1 MVASGTLA
9 STSAA
14 SSFYNYEVQ
23 KVQTLRNRQK
33 QVPIVPSA
41 VLHAMADVSEDWRVR
56 VGRERREK
64 MRERLLQ
71 AVLTCYANAKQH
83 EAPSI
88 EDVIK
93 EAEVSRG
100 TFYLYFLS
108 LEEAV
113 NALGLAIAEETVR
126 NMASLLTVSET
137 PLQHLATGI
146 QLFLLRSVTDA
157 KWAAFGSRTDFLSRD
172 TTLRKA
178 QQQHLIAAR
187 EAKALMFNEV
197 EAATSLMNGAMQE
210 AMRHLVLTDER
221 HRSFVEETTVMI
233 LCGLRADYET
243 AKKVVH
249 ERAIFIRGLAPDCF
263 PWWSDPWR

>member
-1 MVASGTLA
+1 MPNA
-9 STSAA
+9 
-14 SSFYNYEVQ
+14 
-23 KVQTLRNRQK
+23 QTLSVKVRELP
-33 QVPIVPSA
+33 VSPV
-41 VLHAMADVSEDWRVR
+41 VLGRSSRALPEDWRVR

-71 AVLTCYANAKQH
+71 AVLTCYAATKQH

-93 EAEVSRG
+93 EADVSRA
-100 TFYLYFLS
+100 TFYLHFLS

-146 QLFLLRSVTDA
+146 QLYLLRSVTDS
-157 KWAAFGSRTDFLSRD
+157 KWAAFGARTDFLSRD

-178 QQQHLIAAR
+178 QQKHLMAAR
-187 EAKALMFNEV
+187 EAKLLRFDGLD
-197 EAATSLMNGAMQE
+197 AATSLMNGAMLE
-210 AMRHLVLTDER
+210 AMRHLVMTD
-221 HRSFVEETTVMI
+221 HKNRSFVEETTVMI
-233 LCGLRADYET
+233 LCGLRADYEI

-249 ERAIFIRGLAPDCF
+249 ERAIFIRGLAPDCL
-263 PWWSDPWR
+263 PWWNDPWK

>member
-1 MVASGTLA
+1 M
-9 STSAA
+9 
-14 SSFYNYEVQ
+14 
-23 KVQTLRNRQK
+23 
-33 QVPIVPSA
+33 PSA
-41 VLHAMADVSEDWRVR
+41 VLNAVPKVAEDWRIR

-64 MRERLLQ
+64 MRERLLR
-71 AVLTCYANAKQH
+71 AVLNCYANARQH

-93 EAEVSRG
+93 EAAVSRA
-100 TFYLYFLS
+100 TFYLHFLS
-108 LEEAV
+108 LDEAV

-146 QLFLLRSVTDA
+146 QLYLLRSVTDA

-178 QQQHLIAAR
+178 QQQHLLAAR
-187 EAKALMFNEV
+187 DAKLLMFNEV
-197 EAATSLMNGAMQE
+197 EAATSLMNGAMHE
-210 AMRHLVLTDER
+210 AMRHLVLTNER

-249 ERAIFIRGLAPDCF
+249 DRAIFIRGLAPDCL
-263 PWWSDPWR
+263 PWWNDPWK